1 MKYSLESKIYTQE
14 SLQEKCKE
22 WKNDQNVLVFTNGCF
37 DILHE
42 GHVRYL
48 SEAKTLGNKLIVA
61 LNADA
66 SVRKLKGAGR
76 PINLQNSRAI
86 VLAGLESV
94 DAIVVFYEETPFEL
108 ISKILPNVLVKGGDW
123 KVEQII
129 GSDVVLNTG
138 GKVYS

>member
-94 DAIVVFYEETPFEL
+94 DAIVVFMKKHL
-108 ISKILPNVLVKGGDW
+108 
-123 KVEQII
+123 
-129 GSDVVLNTG
+129 LN
-138 GKVYS
+138 